1 MNPIRRI
8 TMRDSDFLK
17 RRDIKIYLIF
27 IGVLIAIITYYQ
39 PILALLSAVALAYLI
54 YKYVM
59 DIRNKEKEWTK
70 YVEGLIEE
78 FDSVTKHA
86 VFNMPFPLVMLNSD
100 YTISWYN
107 SRFLEIVNEEDIL
120 NKSIVELIPNFNV
133 EGLVKNGSNS
143 ISIEYKKQH
152 YEVYYNVV
160 DSNKSITKKDNTIVL
175 YWINNTEY
183 VKLLKEF
190 NDRKIAVCI
199 AYIDNY
205 DEVKSNTPEINRP
218 LVLAEIDK
226 IINTFAAA
234 YEGLV
239 RKYESDKYL
248 LVIERKFLE
257 EIQNKR
263 FDVLD
268 RIREIDKGNTISVTL
283 SMGVGVNGKNPIEN
297 YEYARAA
304 IDIALG
310 RGGDQVVIKD
320 GYNLSFYGGKTKA
333 IEKRNRV
340 KSRVIAHALMQLIDQ
355 SDEVFVMGHK
365 NADMDSFGA
374 AIGIINAAK
383 NRGKDG
389 FIILGDIN
397 PSIRNIYNRIVKE
410 DPEYL
415 HYIIT
420 PDEAQ
425 DMIYDSSLL
434 VLVDNHK
441 PSFTEAPELL
451 NLTDK
456 IVLIDHHRRGA
467 EFIEDAV
474 LTYLEPYASSTC
486 ELVTEIL
493 YYMQDKLKMN
503 KYEADALLAGI
514 TVDTKNFTF
523 QTGVRTFEA
532 ASILKRAG
540 ADTASVRQLF
550 REDYSVFVQKAEV
563 IKNSKI
569 IFDKIAIGRLN
580 IKDDN
585 SILIAAQSANDLLN
599 IDGIEASFVLTFVG
613 DKIHISGRSLG
624 NISVQLILEKLGGG
638 GHLNSAGVQIEGKT
652 IEEAEEMLKRAI
664 EEYLKDGEA

>member
-1 MNPIRRI
+1 
-8 TMRDSDFLK
+8 MRDGDFLNRK
-17 RRDIKIYLIF
+17 DGKTYLIF
-27 IGVLIAIITYYQ
+27 IGILIAIIAYYR
-39 PILALLSAVALAYLI
+39 PILAILSAIALAYLI
-54 YKYVM
+54 YKYIVDM
-59 DIRNKEKEWTK
+59 KNMEKEWTR
-70 YVEGLIEE
+70 YIESLTEE

-86 VFNMPFPLVMLNSD
+86 VFNMPFPLVMLNAD

-107 SRFLEIVNEEDIL
+107 TRFSEMVKEEDIL
-120 NKSIVELIPNFNV
+120 NKRIDELIPGFNV
-133 EGLVKNGSNS
+133 EDLINDKDKLS
-143 ISIEYKKQH
+143 ITTECNKEH
-152 YEVYYNVV
+152 YEVYYNIV

-183 VKLLKEF
+183 VKLHKEF
-190 NDRKIAVCI
+190 MDKKMAVCV

-205 DEVKSNTPEINRP
+205 DEVKSSTSEINRP
-218 LVLAEIDK
+218 LVFAEIDK
-226 IINTFAAA
+226 IINTFAANN
-234 YEGLV
+234 EGLV

-248 LVIERKFLE
+248 LIMERKFLNE
-257 EIQNKR
+257 VQNKR
-263 FDVLD
+263 FDILD
-268 RIREIDKGNTISVTL
+268 QIREIDKGNDINITL
-283 SMGVGVNGKNPIEN
+283 SMGIGINGKNPIEN

-320 GYNLSFYGGKTKA
+320 GNNLSFYGGKTKA
-333 IEKRNRV
+333 VEKRNKV

-365 NADMDSFGA
+365 NPDMDSFGA
-374 AIGIINAAK
+374 AVGIVNAAR

-389 FIILGDIN
+389 FIILSDIN
-397 PSIRNIYNRIVKE
+397 PSIKGIYNRIIKE

-415 HYIIT
+415 HYIIS
-420 PDEAQ
+420 PEEAE

-467 EFIEDAV
+467 EFIEDAI

-486 ELVTEIL
+486 ELVTEML
-493 YYMQDKLKMN
+493 YYMQDKLRMN

-532 ASILKRAG
+532 ASTLKRAG
-540 ADTASVRQLF
+540 ADTTVVRQLF
-550 REDYSVFVQKAEV
+550 RDDYDIFIYKAEV
-563 IKNSKI
+563 IKSSKI
-569 IFDKIAIGRLN
+569 IYDKIAIGRLEREME
-580 IKDDN
+580 N
-585 SILIAAQSANDLLN
+585 SVLIAAQAANELLN
-599 IDGIEASFVLTFVG
+599 INGVEASFVMTYMNG
-613 DKIHISGRSLG
+613 KIHISGRSIG
-624 NISVQLILEKLGGG
+624 NISAQLILEKLGGG
-638 GHLNSAGVQIEGKT
+638 GHLTSAGTQIDNTDMDQVEKSL
-652 IEEAEEMLKRAI
+652 IDAI
-664 EEYLKDGEA
+664 DEYLKEGEKE

>member
-1 MNPIRRI
+1 
-8 TMRDSDFLK
+8 MRDSDFLNRK
-17 RRDIKIYLIF
+17 DGKTYLIF
-27 IGVLIAIITYYQ
+27 IGVLIAIIAYYR
-39 PILALLSAVALAYLI
+39 PFLAILSAIALAYLI
-54 YKYVM
+54 YKYVV
-59 DIRNKEKEWTK
+59 DINNMEKEWTK
-70 YVEGLIEE
+70 YIESLTEE

-86 VFNMPFPLVMLNSD
+86 VFNMPFPLAMLNAD

-107 SRFLEIVNEEDIL
+107 TRFSEMVKEEDIL
-120 NKSIVELIPNFNV
+120 NKRIDELIPGFNV
-133 EGLVKNGSNS
+133 EDLINDKDRLS
-143 ISIEYKKQH
+143 ITTECNKEH
-152 YEVYYNVV
+152 YEVYYNIV

-175 YWINNTEY
+175 YWINNTEH
-183 VKLLKEF
+183 VNLQKEF
-190 NDRKIAVCI
+190 MDKKMAVCV

-205 DEVKSNTPEINRP
+205 DEVKSSTSEINRP
-218 LVLAEIDK
+218 LVFAEIDK
-226 IINTFAAA
+226 IINTFATAN
-234 YEGLV
+234 EGLV

-248 LVIERKFLE
+248 LVMESKFLR

-263 FDVLD
+263 FDILD
-268 RIREIDKGNTISVTL
+268 KIREIDKGNDINVTL
-283 SMGVGVNGKNPIEN
+283 SMGIGINGKNPIEN

-320 GYNLSFYGGKTKA
+320 GNNLNFYGGKTKA
-333 IEKRNRV
+333 VEKRNKV

-365 NADMDSFGA
+365 NPDMDSFGA
-374 AIGIINAAK
+374 AVGIINAAR

-389 FIILGDIN
+389 FMILSEIN
-397 PSIRNIYNRIVKE
+397 PAIKSIYNRIIKE

-415 HYIIT
+415 NYIIT
-420 PDEAQ
+420 PEEAQ

-467 EFIEDAV
+467 EFIQDPI

-486 ELVTEIL
+486 ELVTEML

-540 ADTASVRQLF
+540 ADTGSVRQLF
-550 REDYSVFVQKAEV
+550 RDQHEVFVQKAEV
-563 IKNSKI
+563 VRSSKI
-569 IFDKIAIGRLN
+569 LFDKIAIGRLN
-580 IKDDN
+580 TNNEN
-585 SILIAAQSANDLLN
+585 SILIAAQSANELLN
-599 IDGIEASFVLTFVG
+599 IAGIEASFVLTLIG

-638 GHLNSAGVQIEGKT
+638 GHLNSAGVQVEGKT
-652 IEEAEEMLKRAI
+652 LEEAEEMLKDAI
-664 EEYLKDGEA
+664 DEYLKEGEE